1 VNIEL
6 LGVAGFQL
14 TLVFAP
20 AIAFGGFGGI
30 RWDLRSKGTGSTLVI
45 RSLTFAM
52 WGLIVV
58 GAAGLALGLPLIA
71 QAALWIC
78 LLPFLWRARLG
89 ELLGQAPDPRVRT
102 GEAVR
107 HVFELA
113 SSRFK
118 PVDVDELRRE
128 LAALDEYVTPQTF
141 EYILLTRALMLHWLD
156 GGSMT
161 AANATRWRGRMTEIA
176 FEWFPWN
183 GPKAARDPRR
193 LLRRAVTR
201 WWLPLT
207 IIGGAVLGAW
217 IWASGWPSPLEVT
230 AGIVVGYLLMW
241 TDQLLVAAIGLVSFV
256 VGLAASTGL
265 QILEC
270 PSCGW
275 TSTIATVAA
284 ISLVGLLCAWF
295 LILWKRRR
303 KPSPQLSVV
312 SAPSG
317 PDEAELL
324 QP

>member
-1 VNIEL
+1 MSIEL
-6 LGVAGFQL
+6 LGVAVFQL
-14 TLVFAP
+14 SLVFAP

-45 RSLTFAM
+45 RSLTFVM
-52 WGLIVV
+52 WGLVV
-58 GAAGLALGLPLIA
+58 LGAAGLVLGLPLIEG
-71 QAALWIC
+71 AALWTC
-78 LLPFLWRARLG
+78 LAPFLWRARVGDFLG
-89 ELLGQAPDPRVRT
+89 GAPDPRVRT
-102 GEAVR
+102 VEAVR
-107 HVFELA
+107 NVFELA

-141 EYILLTRALMLHWLD
+141 EYIQLTRAFMLHWLD
-156 GGSMT
+156 GGSST
-161 AANATRWRGRMTEIA
+161 AANATRWQKRMTEIA
-176 FEWFPWN
+176 LEWLPWN
-183 GPKAARDPRR
+183 RPRAARDPRR
-193 LLRRAVTR
+193 LLRRVVTR

-207 IIGGAVLGAW
+207 VIGGAVLGAW
-217 IWASGWPSPLEVT
+217 IWARGWPSPLEVT

-241 TDQLLVAAIGLVSFV
+241 TDQLLVAATGLVGFV

-284 ISLVGLLCAWF
+284 ISIVGLLCAWF
-295 LILWKRRR
+295 LIARHRKR
-303 KPSPQLSVV
+303 KPTPRLTVIG
-312 SAPSG
+312 APAG
-317 PDEAELL
+317 PDEFEDP